1 METRVNIV
9 KDNYVFMNYTFQNPE
24 DNRGNDLPFV
34 AQHHGNFG
42 VNVHSWK
49 YINTNLSTFVSGT
62 RSREEG
68 DDRNNLPAYALL
80 NLSLIAKEFFK
91 TMEIQGTVFNL
102 LDKDYSDPGPISV
115 PDDIPRPGRTFFVGL
130 SYQF

>member
-1 METRVNIV
+1 MTKCTTHMLFLSFLSLDFFLFSFLSFDLSETSAEGTNTSSIEIRETRQS
-9 KDNYVFMNYTFQNPE
+9 TE
-24 DNRGNDLPFV
+24 
-34 AQHHGNFG
+34 
-42 VNVHSWK
+42 
-49 YINTNLSTFVSGT
+49 TLSDTKEKHT
-62 RSREEG
+62 YDREEG
-68 DDRNNLPAYALL
+68 DDRDDLPAYALL
-80 NLSLIAKEFFK
+80 NLSIIAKEFFK